1 MVVSLTT
8 AILLFSAI
16 PLIAADSVVI
26 LDLNEEAL
34 VPTVF
39 GNTTAHESE
48 STMGIAVADD
58 GSMFTINYHSRWEMA
73 KCSTPV
79 SLIAWGDDGIIRWS
93 FNTNTFDKIF
103 FDLTV
108 YGSHVYVVG
117 IKGEDIFLGKY
128 TLDGQSILNRTID
141 LGEEERG
148 LEISVMDDGTIIVAG
163 ISWGFEPIPSTEY
176 FLLGLNQTGQ
186 VIWDASFEGYPSPK
200 CHSNYVYI
208 RTSHSLQKRNSWGFV
223 DWFVNCNDE
232 GVGGV
237 TDDVVFTINSPHLYP
252 MTEYDITTWSP
263 LTGNQLDST
272 NLELCDDN
280 QQLFNR
286 SSSGM
291 TLDPDGSLRI
301 LMDAKELQSWYL
313 LTISRTLELTQT
325 IKLLNGSWW
334 YVQID
339 MDDSGNAYIAATSE
353 TYGLTVMRFD
363 SEQIASSPSTTS
375 TTATATTTTTGINGY
390 AEMINSQAISIALI
404 GVVIVDIALLA
415 YLKHK
420 WTRRG

>member
-1 MVVSLTT
+1 
-8 AILLFSAI
+8 
-16 PLIAADSVVI
+16 
-26 LDLNEEAL
+26 
-34 VPTVF
+34 
-39 GNTTAHESE
+39 
-48 STMGIAVADD
+48 
-58 GSMFTINYHSRWEMA
+58 
-73 KCSTPV
+73 
-79 SLIAWGDDGIIRWS
+79 
-93 FNTNTFDKIF
+93 
-103 FDLTV
+103 
-108 YGSHVYVVG
+108 
-117 IKGEDIFLGKY
+117 
-128 TLDGQSILNRTID
+128 
-141 LGEEERG
+141 
-148 LEISVMDDGTIIVAG
+148 
-163 ISWGFEPIPSTEY
+163 
-176 FLLGLNQTGQ
+176 
-186 VIWDASFEGYPSPK
+186 
-200 CHSNYVYI
+200 
-208 RTSHSLQKRNSWGFV
+208 
-223 DWFVNCNDE
+223 
-232 GVGGV
+232 
-237 TDDVVFTINSPHLYP
+237 
-252 MTEYDITTWSP
+252 
-263 LTGNQLDST
+263 
-272 NLELCDDN
+272 
-280 QQLFNR
+280 
-286 SSSGM
+286 M